1 VQQLMEDHDLVL
13 CGGGVIGLSIA
24 WAAAQRGWR
33 VLVIEAGQLG
43 RASSWAGAG
52 ILPAGA
58 TLPAEDPLEQLRS
71 LSHRLHPL
79 WAERL
84 QKTTGI
90 DTEYRTCGG
99 LYLAP
104 TPAER
109 ATLAGNRFWWQ
120 EHGIEFESWS
130 AEQTIDRVPALRR
143 WIESS
148 PNSEFWSVPGD
159 CRVRNPKHLAAL
171 IAACQ
176 GLGVEFLEATHVEG
190 LETRGNRVVAVSV
203 SPTPPIA
210 PLPANDEDHQTHS
223 TRQPSPTVAVHPI
236 RTTGIARTTGLQQVR
251 GQRFCVTSGAWSGPL
266 LQSMGI
272 ATGILPVRGQM
283 VLYRC
288 PKPPFSMV
296 INEGHRYLVPREDGH
311 VLAGSCEEEVGFDAT
326 TTESMIA
333 QLRGWAE
340 QIVPELSAMPIASTW
355 AGLRP
360 GSFDSFP
367 YLGTL
372 HPFEN
377 AYVAAGHFRH
387 GLHWSTA
394 TAELILQHMR
404 GEPTSIDLAPFR
416 VQRGQAMQT
425 TRQT

>member
-1 VQQLMEDHDLVL
+1 MEDHDLVL

-24 WAAAQRGWR
+24 WEAAQRGWR

-84 QKTTGI
+84 LKSTGI

-99 LYLAP
+99 LYLAS

-120 EHGIEFESWS
+120 EHGIDFESWS
-130 AEQTIDRVPALRR
+130 AEQTIDRIPALRR

-148 PNSEFWSVPGD
+148 PNSEFWTVPGD
-159 CRVRNPKHLAAL
+159 CRVRNPRHLAAL
-171 IAACQ
+171 IGACQ

-203 SPTPPIA
+203 SPSHRTAAHPS
-210 PLPANDEDHQTHS
+210 PLPDNNEVDPTRS

-236 RTTGIARTTGLQQVR
+236 RTTGIARATGLQQVR

-272 ATGILPVRGQM
+272 ATGIMPVRGQM

-288 PKPPFSMV
+288 LRPPFKMV
-296 INEGHRYLVPREDGH
+296 INEGHRYLVPRDDGH
-311 VLAGSCEEEVGFDAT
+311 VLAGSCEEEVGFNAT
-326 TTESMIA
+326 TSDSMIA

-340 QIVPELSAMPIASTW
+340 QIVPELAHMPIASTW

-360 GSFDSFP
+360 GSFDSYP

-372 HPFEN
+372 HPWEN

-394 TAELILQHMR
+394 TAELMLQHMQ

-416 VQRGQAMQT
+416 VQRGHAMQT
-425 TRQT
+425 TRKL